1 MRTIM
6 HNVLVA
12 MSIARPGL
20 PQLYSILGIAYVR
33 MTRFVDS

>member
-20 PQLYSILGIAYVR
+20 PQLHSIPGIAYVR